1 MSDEKI
7 KNKKKLNLVLE
18 THKMNPNSSVTQLFQ
33 NVSAVELSEVSPIPV
48 PLKNYLSKIYK

>member
-18 THKMNPNSSVTQLFQ
+18 TYKMNPSSVTRLFQ
-33 NVSAVELSEVSPIPV
+33 NVSAVELSIVSPIPV
-48 PLKNYLSKIYK
+48 PLKKHLSKIYK